1 MPLLPAEPYVYPET
15 LLTPVGCGLEDTDA
29 QWWVLHTRPRAEKAL
44 ARHLLSRSIAFFLP
58 IFQRSWHSRGRELS
72 SYLPLFPGYLFL
84 YGDADARMAATET
97 KLVANALPVI
107 DQQRLTEDLLQ
118 VRRVMEADVL
128 LTPEERLQPGSTVE
142 IIAGPLTGL
151 EGKVLKRGRQHHFV
165 LEVRLLHQGVS
176 VEIETWMFRSTRP
189 ARQPA
194 LS

>member
-15 LLTPVGCGLEDTDA
+15 LLTPVGPGLEDIDA
-29 QWWVLHTRPRAEKAL
+29 HWWVLHTRPRAEKAL
-44 ARHLLSRSIAFFLP
+44 ARQLLSRSISFFLP
-58 IFQRSWHSRGRELS
+58 VSQRSWLSRGRLLS

-97 KLVANALPVI
+97 KLVANALPVV
-107 DQQRLTEDLLQ
+107 DQERLTADLAQ
-118 VRRVMEADVL
+118 VRSMMDADVL

-151 EGKVLKRGRQHHFV
+151 EGKVIKRGRQHHFV
-165 LEVRLLHQGVS
+165 LEVRLLQQGVS
-176 VEIETWMFRSTRP
+176 VEIETWMFRTLKPS
-189 ARQPA
+189 RQAA